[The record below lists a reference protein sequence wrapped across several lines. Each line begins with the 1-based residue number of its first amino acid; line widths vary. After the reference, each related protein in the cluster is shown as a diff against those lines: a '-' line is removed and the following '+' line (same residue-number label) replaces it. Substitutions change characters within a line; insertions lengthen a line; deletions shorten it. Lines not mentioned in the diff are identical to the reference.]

1 MLKRDEFLSK
11 VVSALGIEYK
21 LMQNI
26 TTIVPRVTLIGA
38 SAGGKSTLA
47 NKCVIKFLSQLLMN
61 NIESVQSSK
70 IPSDIVL
77 LWSKSSIALMNIK
90 LKDNLDFDLIGKNIR
105 KEIENLCI
113 SKSCYVD
120 DDDIDKLL
128 EDILCPEQ
136 SKAYDLNPILNLL
149 IGEKKQDFL
158 FKLRSVV
165 EEDLNIVIEGNEISI
180 IDKVNEEK
188 KRAKKE
194 GKKFSKAPIIKK
206 LLDDR
211 LSKLDL
217 SNIFEILSNLYQLGL
232 DRLNILVESLSQSL
246 KSDDE
251 YSILLDSNNLS
262 ELDKFMYNLY
272 QNKGYCLIVDS
283 ITYYTPISEE
293 VRIAFNRFSSLS
305 KMNFKDNEPI
315 LVLQDLKGISDDIS
329 LEGGLL
335 DNFKAMSSKQV
346 DSCIVLH
353 SLKNPMSFLVE
364 PLKQITSYYSNLDIN
379 VLCTYADIFMTDNIR
394 SLFKGVNGPGTDI
407 DANNEEFYRYSV
419 LKSVEKLETIKSEI
433 EGRLKGVSNSDKIGQ
448 VEMCTLVP
456 DYIKSIDEILSNN
469 KYSGITKLYN
479 YDSIYELLYDTCFR
493 VKNRYKVCNPQ
504 YEDSVK
510 IEVNEDK
517 LKDLVCECIRRH
529 NLCFEKEYYR
539 YLNYNVHWN
548 TVYAWRDKLRFG
560 SGHTSNAEVY
570 DNISIYLSSMVQGFI
585 SKADL
590 LGLLNIKIDDG
601 IPYDVDS
608 KIREYIKQNLEVDFK
623 NIKSQ
628 IGLSVTYTSLKSE
641 FNQTYYKDALVLI
654 NKRLSSEEY
663 WKKAIINSVL
673 KVAEQMKIKTFR

>member
-11 VVSALGIEYK
+11 VISALGIEYDF
-21 LMQNI
+21 MQSI
-26 TTIVPRVTLIGA
+26 ATIVPRVTLIGA

-47 NKCVIKFLSQLLMN
+47 NKLIIRFLSQLLMN

-70 IPSDIVL
+70 TPSDMVL
-77 LWSKSSIALMNIK
+77 LWSNSSIALMNIK
-90 LKDNLDFDLIGKNIR
+90 IKDSLDFDLIGKNIR
-105 KEIENLCI
+105 KEVENLCV
-113 SKSCYVD
+113 SKSCDLD
-120 DDDIDKLL
+120 DDDIDNLL
-128 EDILCPEQ
+128 EAILYPEQ
-136 SKAYDLNPILNLL
+136 SKAYDLNSILDLL
-149 IGEKKQDFL
+149 PNEKKQDFL
-158 FKLRSVV
+158 AELREVL
-165 EEDLNIVIEGNEISI
+165 EEALNIILKANG
-180 IDKVNEEK
+180 IDIKDKLEEEK

-194 GKKFSKAPIIKK
+194 GLKFSKAPLIKK
-206 LLDDR
+206 ILDDR

-217 SNIFEILSNLYQLGL
+217 SNILKVLNKLYELGL
-232 DRLNILVESLSQSL
+232 NKLNILIEGLSQSL
-246 KSDDE
+246 KLDNE
-251 YSILLDSNNLS
+251 YSIILDPNNLT
-262 ELDKFMYNLY
+262 ELDAFISNIYK
-272 QNKGYCLIVDS
+272 NKAYCLIIDS
-283 ITYYTPISEE
+283 ITYYTPISDD
-293 VRIAFNRFSSLS
+293 VRKCFNRLN
-305 KMNFKDNEPI
+305 KIDFKDNEPI
-315 LVLQDLKGISDDIS
+315 LVVQDLKGISDDIS
-329 LEGGLL
+329 LEAGLL

-364 PLKQITSYYSNLDIN
+364 PLKQITSYYSNLEIN
-379 VLCTYADIFMTDNIR
+379 VLCTYADVFMTDNMR
-394 SLFKGVNGPGTDI
+394 SLFKGVKGPGTDI
-407 DANNEEFYRYSV
+407 DDTNEDFYKNSV
-419 LKSVEKLETIKSEI
+419 FKSLEKLEIMKEEI
-433 EGRLKGVSNSDKIGQ
+433 EDILKGVSNEKKLGTVQ
-448 VEMCTLVP
+448 MCTLVP
-456 DYIKSIDEILSNN
+456 DYIKKIDEVLKDNRISNIN
-469 KYSGITKLYN
+469 KLYD
-479 YDSIYELLYDTCFR
+479 YDSIYELLYDTCFK

-510 IEVNEDK
+510 IEVNDDK

-529 NLCFEKEYYR
+529 NLCFDKEYYR
-539 YLNYNVHWN
+539 YLKYNVHWN

-590 LGLLNIKIDDG
+590 LDLLNIKIDDD

-628 IGLSVTYTSLKSE
+628 IGLSVTYTSLKNE

-663 WKKAIINSVL
+663 WKEAIINSVF